1 MPADRKLFARLPR
14 RQRNSAR
21 SIARDLLFELQC
33 DGQPFDLDRAEEL
46 ARERCRSVIG
56 SILIAV
62 AVRLIIELIKYWL
75 ANRISEPSAIYELG
89 EPGNF
94 ELNEEDHAD

>member
-1 MPADRKLFARLPR
+1 MADDFRKLPR
-14 RQRNSAR
+14 RHRNTTRTATR
-21 SIARDLLFELQC
+21 EVFFELFRP
-33 DGQPFDLDRAEEL
+33 GEPFDFGRAEL
-46 ARERCRSVIG
+46 LLRDRLRSVIG
-56 SILIAV
+56 MILLSV
-62 AVRLIIELIKYWL
+62 ALKLAIELIKYWL

>member
-21 SIARDLLFELQC
+21 SIARDLYFELQR

-46 ARERCRSVIG
+46 ARDRCRSVIG

-75 ANRISEPSAIYELG
+75 ANRVAEPAAIYEIG
-89 EPGNF
+89 EPGNY
-94 ELNEEDHAD
+94 EMGDDNEG